1 VIAASAPGKVVLSG
15 EYAVLDGAPA
25 ISMAVNRRA
34 RAAVVASTRDQHS
47 VVAPGYSSTEG
58 LFRAD
63 NEQIE
68 WLAGG
73 GEYGLVD
80 CVWRELQPVTDG
92 YVTLMLD
99 TREFVDEASGDK
111 TGIGSSA
118 ALAVALAAA
127 LGGFCDADVD
137 LAAAAGRA
145 HHAFQGGKGSGVDI
159 ANSALG
165 GLIEYRMGQTAVPL
179 QWPDGLHFALLWSG
193 VPASTEDRVSR
204 MQQAIS
210 RDSRAALSEA
220 SEQLAAHWQAG
231 QSTQLLQAYPSYC
244 ETLRTFSIDHDLGVF
259 DAGHDSVYTAA
270 RSSGLVYKPCGAGGG
285 DVGIVMGHEE
295 AAVDAFADDRDAH
308 GFRRLAVELDD
319 AGVMTTAEAK
329 SRS

>member
-1 VIAASAPGKVVLSG
+1 
-15 EYAVLDGAPA
+15 
-25 ISMAVNRRA
+25 
-34 RAAVVASTRDQHS
+34 
-47 VVAPGYSSTEG
+47 
-58 LFRAD
+58 
-63 NEQIE
+63 
-68 WLAGG
+68 
-73 GEYGLVD
+73 
-80 CVWRELQPVTDG
+80 
-92 YVTLMLD
+92 
-99 TREFVDEASGDK
+99 
-111 TGIGSSA
+111 
-118 ALAVALAAA
+118 
-127 LGGFCDADVD
+127 
-137 LAAAAGRA
+137 
-145 HHAFQGGKGSGVDI
+145 
-159 ANSALG
+159 
-165 GLIEYRMGQTAVPL
+165 
-179 QWPDGLHFALLWSG
+179 LWSG